1 MRVARC
7 LQVHE
12 WRQRRSSGLS
22 AWSGEDGTHVT
33 AFAYPVTMKRHWRA
47 IAHEWEEG
55 EAQSEQDCYLK
66 YKTLSIR
73 AMSSGM
79 GSLRN
84 AEHPL

>member
-22 AWSGEDGTHVT
+22 AWPGEDGTHVT